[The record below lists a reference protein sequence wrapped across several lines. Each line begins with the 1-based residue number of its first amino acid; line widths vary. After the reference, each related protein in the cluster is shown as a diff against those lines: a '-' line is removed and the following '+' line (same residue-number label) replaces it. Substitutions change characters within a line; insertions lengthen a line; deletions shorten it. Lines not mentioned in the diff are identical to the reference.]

1 MNNVNIGFLGFG
13 VVNSGVY
20 DILTKNK
27 QRILKSTNKNIIPK
41 KALIRDI
48 YKKRNSTN
56 MIFSSNPLDIVDD
69 PTIHIVIEAMGGIEF
84 PRRCILKALNNKKHV
99 ITVNKAVVSKH
110 LDEFLK
116 VAKEN
121 NVLFLFEGS
130 VAGGTKIIKPLIEE
144 CRFDS
149 IKEIKGILNGT
160 TNYILSKMYNENISY
175 DDCLKEAQK
184 LGFAEAD
191 PTDDV
196 KGIDVKRKI
205 NILSS
210 ISKGVFIDEDLI
222 EARGI
227 DDINLLDIKAFKKLN
242 LIPKLIGYFR
252 DLEVL
257 NIGVSPMLVDNSHV
271 FSNINNSF
279 NIVSLKGDT
288 KDSLF
293 SSLGAGSLPTGSA
306 ILNDLMDILNEKNF
320 DIDIEKNELDINSKL
335 DGDYYLRLK
344 KNREISKDYEF
355 EVIDDSDDNYNCY
368 RIFDTNNEYLKNFC
382 LEDEF
387 YCHILK
393 GAV

>member
-1 MNNVNIGFLGFG
+1 MNDVNIGFLGFG

-27 QRILKSTNKNIIPK
+27 QRILKATNKNIIPK

-56 MIFSSNPLDIVDD
+56 MIFSSNPLDIVNDS
-69 PTIHIVIEAMGGIEF
+69 TIHIVIEAMGGIEL

-121 NVLFLFEGS
+121 NVMFLFEGS

-184 LGFAEAD
+184 LGFAEED
-191 PTDDV
+191 PTDDI

-210 ISKGVFIDEDLI
+210 ISKGVFINEDLI

-252 DLEVL
+252 DLDVL
-257 NIGVSPMLVDNSHV
+257 NIGVSPMLVESSHI
-271 FSNINNSF
+271 FSNVNNSF

-293 SSLGAGSLPTGSA
+293 SSLGAGSLATGSA
-306 ILNDLMDILNEKNF
+306 ILNDLMDILNRKNF
-320 DIDIEKNELDINSKL
+320 DIDIENKELDISSRL
-335 DGDYYLRLK
+335 EGDYYLRLN
-344 KNREISKDYEF
+344 KNREISKDYEYKI
-355 EVIDDSDDNYNCY
+355 IDDSDDRYNCY
-368 RIFDTNNEYLKNFC
+368 KIFDTNNEFLKEFC

>member
-1 MNNVNIGFLGFG
+1 MNDVNIGFLGFG

-27 QRILKSTNKNIIPK
+27 QRILKATNKNIIPK

-56 MIFSSNPLDIVDD
+56 MIFSSNPLDIVND
-69 PTIHIVIEAMGGIEF
+69 PTIHIVIEAMGKIEL

-121 NVLFLFEGS
+121 NVMFLFEGS

-175 DDCLKEAQK
+175 DDSLKEAQK
-184 LGFAEAD
+184 LGFAEED
-191 PTDDV
+191 PTDDI

-210 ISKGVFIDEDLI
+210 ISKGVFINEDLI

-252 DLEVL
+252 DLDVL
-257 NIGVSPMLVDNSHV
+257 NIGVSPMLVESSHI
-271 FSNINNSF
+271 FSNVNNSF

-293 SSLGAGSLPTGSA
+293 SSLGAGSLATGSA
-306 ILNDLMDILNEKNF
+306 ILNDLMDILNRKNF
-320 DIDIEKNELDINSKL
+320 DIDIESKELDISSRL
-335 DGDYYLRLK
+335 EGDYYLRLN
-344 KNREISKDYEF
+344 KNREISKDYEYK
-355 EVIDDSDDNYNCY
+355 VIDDSDDRYNCY
-368 RIFDTNNEYLKNFC
+368 KIFDTNNEFLKEFC

>member
-149 IKEIKGILNGT
+149 ITEIKGILNGT

-252 DLEVL
+252 DLDVL

-320 DIDIEKNELDINSKL
+320 DIDIENKELDISSKL

-344 KNREISKDYEF
+344 KNREISKDYEY
-355 EVIDDSDDNYNCY
+355 EVIDDSDDKYNCY
-368 RIFDTNNEYLKNFC
+368 KIFDTNNEFLKNFC

>member
-1 MNNVNIGFLGFG
+1 MNDVNIGFLGFG

-27 QRILKSTNKNIIPK
+27 QRILKATNKNIIPK

-69 PTIHIVIEAMGGIEF
+69 PTIHIVIEAMGGIEL

-121 NVLFLFEGS
+121 NVMFLFEGS

-149 IKEIKGILNGT
+149 ITEIKGILNGT

-210 ISKGVFIDEDLI
+210 ISKGVFINEDLI

-252 DLEVL
+252 DLDVL

-306 ILNDLMDILNEKNF
+306 ILNDLMDVLNEKNF
-320 DIDIEKNELDINSKL
+320 DIDIENKELDISSKL

-344 KNREISKDYEF
+344 KNREISKDYEY
-355 EVIDDSDDNYNCY
+355 EVIDDSDNKYNCY
-368 RIFDTNNEYLKNFC
+368 KIFDTNNEFLKNFC

>member
-149 IKEIKGILNGT
+149 ITEIKGILNGT

>member
-1 MNNVNIGFLGFG
+1 MNDVNIGFLGFG

-27 QRILKSTNKNIIPK
+27 QRILKATNKNIIPK

-69 PTIHIVIEAMGGIEF
+69 PTIHIVIEAMGGIEL

-121 NVLFLFEGS
+121 NVMFLFEGS

-149 IKEIKGILNGT
+149 ITEIKGILNGT

-210 ISKGVFIDEDLI
+210 ISKGVFINEDLI

-252 DLEVL
+252 DLDVL

-306 ILNDLMDILNEKNF
+306 ILNDLMDVLNEKNF
-320 DIDIEKNELDINSKL
+320 DIDIENKELDISSKL

-344 KNREISKDYEF
+344 KNREISKDYEY
-355 EVIDDSDDNYNCY
+355 EVIDDSDDKYNCY
-368 RIFDTNNEYLKNFC
+368 KIFDTNNEFLKNFC